1 MEYLMDDSGLIQA
14 RSKEIKIR
22 PLDKARVKQE
32 RTQWQLINIAVPL
45 VLLVLFGLVK
55 MYVRKTKYGQ

>member
-1 MEYLMDDSGLIQA
+1 MDDSGLIQA

-32 RTQWQLINIAVPL
+32 RTKWQLINIAAPI
-45 VLLVLFGLVK
+45 LLLILFGLAK
-55 MYVRKTKYGQ
+55 MYVRKSSYGK